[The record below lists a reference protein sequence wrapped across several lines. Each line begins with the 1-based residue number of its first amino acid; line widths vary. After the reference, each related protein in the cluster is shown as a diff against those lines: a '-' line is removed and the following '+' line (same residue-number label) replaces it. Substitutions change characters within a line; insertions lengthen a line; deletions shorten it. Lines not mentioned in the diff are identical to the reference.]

1 MKNRFKLS
9 IKSLVVTSLLVA
21 TATTCYSQVDNG
33 LAEVHSDKHNE
44 LILSHHFDKSIAFSA
59 MAFQA
64 QLNFLDSFQY
74 NEVGEV
80 ISFHLDQESNNLS
93 DNQFSELIC
102 LTVKSDVIQ
111 LIDEATKRN
120 IRYNTGPSV
129 NPGTGNPPLTYKNK
143 RNNNVGGC
151 DYHKGSICVIRW

>member
-44 LILSHHFDKSIAFSA
+44 LILSLLFDKSKAFSV

-64 QLNFLDSFQY
+64 QLDFMDSFQ
-74 NEVGEV
+74 
-80 ISFHLDQESNNLS
+80 SN
-93 DNQFSELIC
+93 F
-102 LTVKSDVIQ
+102 
-111 LIDEATKRN
+111 
-120 IRYNTGPSV
+120 Y
-129 NPGTGNPPLTYKNK
+129 
-143 RNNNVGGC
+143 
-151 DYHKGSICVIRW
+151 KGSICVIRW